1 MTKYKVGKVIPVS
14 VSGVTEYGIF
24 THVDNEYSGLIHI
37 SEISEKFVPNPHL
50 FVKNDERIYAEI
62 LEVDEINKQLK
73 LSIKNIQYRNKGI
86 KRKKIIETK
95 HGFDTLL
102 YKLPFWIDENV
113 KNHENELISIDKNSH
128 K

>member
-1 MTKYKVGKVIPVS
+1 MAKYKVGDVIPVV

-50 FVKNDERIYAEI
+50 FVKNDEKIYAEI
-62 LEVDEINKQLK
+62 LEVDNANKQIK

-86 KRKKIIETK
+86 KRKKIVETK
-95 HGFDTLL
+95 HGFNTLL

-113 KNHENELISIDKNSH
+113 KNHKKELISIDKNSY

>member
-1 MTKYKVGKVIPVS
+1 MTKYKVGSVIPVV

-24 THVDNEYSGLIHI
+24 THVDNVYSGLIHI

-62 LEVDEINKQLK
+62 LEVDEVNKQIK

-86 KRKKIIETK
+86 KRKKIVETK
-95 HGFDTLL
+95 HYCTNYHFG
-102 YKLPFWIDENV
+102 
-113 KNHENELISIDKNSH
+113 
-128 K
+128 

>member
-1 MTKYKVGKVIPVS
+1 MAKYKVGKVIPVV

-50 FVKNDERIYAEI
+50 FVKNDEKIYAEI
-62 LEVDEINKQLK
+62 LEVDEVNKQLK

-86 KRKKIIETK
+86 KRRKIVETK

-113 KNHENELISIDKNSH
+113 KNHKKELISIDKNSH